1 MDCNPI
7 GSQLVIPYSFN
18 EWIQTSEAV
27 LDTLVE
33 FRTGPGNMERSDG
46 WNIDIHVI
54 VNSKLYRYIYATITT
69 YNDITSYPM
78 ALMTR

>member
-1 MDCNPI
+1 M
-7 GSQLVIPYSFN
+7 GK
-18 EWIQTSEAV
+18 AV
-27 LDTLVE
+27 LIALVE
-33 FRTGPGNMERSDG
+33 LRTGPGEMERSG
-46 WNIDIHVI
+46 SWNIDIRVI